1 MKLRRWQREAVSSC
15 LSRFHHGQNHFLC
28 LATPGAGKT
37 YMASTVAKRLLKSG
51 HIDFVFCFSPSI
63 NVSFS
68 FQSTLESVLGV
79 RLNGMLGAKGNV
91 LTYQSMLNLDQ
102 SFWSLV
108 ETHRTLVIFDEIH
121 HCAGDHL
128 GNANVWGQKII
139 QHIQGKATYSLAL
152 TGTPWR
158 SDGIPIALTLYCRE
172 GKVHCDYTYGLAQAI
187 KDGVCRTPR
196 ITGIDNEKITV
207 RNNGKEEDYRSIG
220 DLLKFSRC
228 TYQQLL
234 ENTTLIRYMIE
245 QSHKALNTLRRTH
258 PNAGGL
264 IVAAS
269 VEHALLIATILES
282 ICSESPTVVTYMHD
296 DSQQAIQRF
305 RDAQTRWIVS
315 VGMIS
320 EGTDIPRLQICC
332 HLTRV
337 KTELYFR
344 QVLGRI
350 LRVQSNGSEEA
361 LLIMPAEAKLME
373 FAHRVAEDIPAA
385 NTVTLKKMEGS
396 LQPQLIDQTVAET
409 EPVSSEHLTNNPHDP
424 VDDQQG
430 QPDLVSLGTSE
441 EISTALPFST
451 LAEAYETTL
460 GLFGRFRK
468 RMINISPVIG

>member
-1 MKLRRWQREAVSSC
+1 
-15 LSRFHHGQNHFLC
+15 
-28 LATPGAGKT
+28 
-37 YMASTVAKRLLKSG
+37 MASTVAKRLLENG
-51 HIDFVFCFSPSI
+51 DIDFVFCFSPSI

-68 FQSTLESVLGV
+68 FQSTLESLLGA
-79 RLNGMLGAKGNV
+79 RLNGMLGSKGNV

-102 SFWSLV
+102 SFWSLI
-108 ETHRTLVIFDEIH
+108 EGHRTLVIFDEIH

-128 GNANVWGQKII
+128 CNANAWGQKII
-139 QHIQGKATYSLAL
+139 THIQGKATYSLAL

-158 SDGIPIALTLYCRE
+158 SDRIPIALTSYCRK
-172 GKVHCDYTYGLAQAI
+172 GKVYCDYTYGLAQAI

-207 RNNGKEEDYRSIG
+207 RNNGNEEGYRSIA
-220 DLLKFSRC
+220 DLLKHSRC
-228 TYQQLL
+228 SYQQLL

-245 QSHKALNTLRRTH
+245 QSQKALNTLRRST

-269 VEHALLIATILES
+269 VDHATLIAIILED
-282 ICSESPTVVTYMHD
+282 ICGESPTVVTYLHD
-296 DSQQAIQRF
+296 ESQQAIQNF
-305 RDAQTRWIVS
+305 RDGKSQWIVS

-320 EGTDIPRLQICC
+320 EGTDIPRLQVCC

-350 LRVQSNGSEEA
+350 LRVQGKGSEQA
-361 LLIMPAEAKLME
+361 LLIMPAEPKLME
-373 FAHRVAEDIPAA
+373 YAHRVAEDVPAA
-385 NTVTLKKMEGS
+385 NTITLKKMKGKLES
-396 LQPQLIDQTVAET
+396 PFIDQSEAET
-409 EPVSSEHLTNNPHDP
+409 ETDTSEAVSNKPHDLGN
-424 VDDQQG
+424 DQESRT
-430 QPDLVSLGTSE
+430 DLVFLGASE
-441 EISTALPFST
+441 EESSTAPPFTT

-468 RMINISPVIG
+468 RMINFSPVIG